1 MRQAGTAPSLS
12 GFICYLAKI
21 SFSHHMIPNVA
32 SKHSP
37 LVLVFIFS
45 VDDVTTLA
53 TNDTCLKLFSRGKTT
68 RLADM
73 AKRPKDPTNNQ
84 KSECNTAKKN
94 LRLAVNEEYVHRC
107 RAITI
112 SIWDQYT
119 SSPQWCWWSVV
130 TQQAGICTTRS
141 SRVSFKQRF
150 LNAARRLVGLTGIV
164 GWF

>member
-1 MRQAGTAPSLS
+1 MDVVSSKHLISPISRTWSAGYLLTNINNVHVNNDITSPTEYAIHTDKLKGRHIDNPLLSSLDLILYLYLHATSRNSTSLS
-12 GFICYLAKI
+12 GFICYFAKI
-21 SFSHHMIPNVA
+21 SFCQHVIPNVA

-84 KSECNTAKKN
+84 KK
-94 LRLAVNEEYVHRC
+94 
-107 RAITI
+107 
-112 SIWDQYT
+112 
-119 SSPQWCWWSVV
+119 
-130 TQQAGICTTRS
+130 
-141 SRVSFKQRF
+141 RV
-150 LNAARRLVGLTGIV
+150 
-164 GWF
+164 